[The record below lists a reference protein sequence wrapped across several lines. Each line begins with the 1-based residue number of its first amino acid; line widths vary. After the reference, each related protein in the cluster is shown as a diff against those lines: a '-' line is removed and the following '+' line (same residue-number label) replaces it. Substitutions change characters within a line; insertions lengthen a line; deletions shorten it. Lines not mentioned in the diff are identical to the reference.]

1 MLPFQHEKLK
11 DIHNLLSVG
20 VPRFERGTP
29 CSQSRC
35 ANRTALH
42 PETFKRHKGTH
53 YISICNPI
61 APRKPFGGGDTR
73 ERSDPGGIQTHD
85 LQNRNLTLY
94 SAKLPS
100 LIASLCPAKVHFS
113 SQPLDTT
120 LPRIE
125 TIAPI
130 CLLYEKKKSSP
141 FPLKVGGE
149 ESPLFCG
156 TTHTLSC
163 GFVSVWITSLP
174 VYPLGREQEWMLLFV

>member
-1 MLPFQHEKLK
+1 M
-11 DIHNLLSVG
+11 SVG

-73 ERSDPGGIQTHD
+73 GRSDPGGIQTHD

-100 LIASLCPAKVHFS
+100 LIASSCPAKVHFS

-120 LPRIE
+120 LLKNRDDSPPFAYYTERKR
-125 TIAPI
+125 APFHSLKSEGMGARVDVII
-130 CLLYEKKKSSP
+130 CVNS
-141 FPLKVGGE
+141 
-149 ESPLFCG
+149 LFRQY
-156 TTHTLSC
+156 TSFL
-163 GFVSVWITSLP
+163 VS
-174 VYPLGREQEWMLLFV
+174 

>member
-1 MLPFQHEKLK
+1 MLLPRHEMLK

-120 LPRIE
+120 LLKNRDDS
-125 TIAPI
+125 PI
-130 CLLYEKKKSSP
+130 CLPYEKKKSSP

-149 ESPLFCG
+149 ESPLF
-156 TTHTLSC
+156 
-163 GFVSVWITSLP
+163 
-174 VYPLGREQEWMLLFV
+174 

>member
-42 PETFKRHKGTH
+42 PETFNRHKGTH

-94 SAKLPS
+94 SAPFAYYTKRKR
-100 LIASLCPAKVHFS
+100 A
-113 SQPLDTT
+113 PLH
-120 LPRIE
+120 
-125 TIAPI
+125 
-130 CLLYEKKKSSP
+130 
-141 FPLKVGGE
+141 PLKLEVKRAPY
-149 ESPLFCG
+149 SVVP
-156 TTHTLSC
+156 HTLSC

-174 VYPLGREQEWMLLFV
+174 VYPLGWEQEWMLLFV

>member
-1 MLPFQHEKLK
+1 MLLSRHEMLK

-53 YISICNPI
+53 YISICKPSPQENPL
-61 APRKPFGGGDTR
+61 GGGGAR
-73 ERSDPGGIQTHD
+73 GGCDPGGIQTHD

-113 SQPLDTT
+113 FHPLDTT
-120 LPRIE
+120 LLKNRDDSSHLPAIRK
-125 TIAPI
+125 
-130 CLLYEKKKSSP
+130 EKELP
-141 FPLKVGGE
+141 FP
-149 ESPLFCG
+149 P
-156 TTHTLSC
+156 
-163 GFVSVWITSLP
+163 
-174 VYPLGREQEWMLLFV
+174 

>member
-1 MLPFQHEKLK
+1 MILKRIMLPFQHEKHEKLK

-100 LIASLCPAKVHFS
+100 LIASLCSAKVHFS
-113 SQPLDTT
+113 SQPLD
-120 LPRIE
+120 I
-125 TIAPI
+125 
-130 CLLYEKKKSSP
+130 
-141 FPLKVGGE
+141 FPSKERRCTYNWKIHVL
-149 ESPLFCG
+149 
-156 TTHTLSC
+156 LSC
-163 GFVSVWITSLP
+163 PSL
-174 VYPLGREQEWMLLFV
+174 LRWLLLVV

>member
-1 MLPFQHEKLK
+1 M
-11 DIHNLLSVG
+11 VG
-20 VPRFERGTP
+20 VAGFEPTTP

-61 APRKPFGGGDTR
+61 SPRKPFGGGDTR
-73 ERSDPGGIQTHD
+73 GRSDPGGIQTHD

-113 SQPLDTT
+113 SQPLDIPPSKEGVALTT
-120 LPRIE
+120 GKY
-125 TIAPI
+125 T
-130 CLLYEKKKSSP
+130 SS
-141 FPLKVGGE
+141 FLALHCFDGY
-149 ESPLFCG
+149 S
-156 TTHTLSC
+156 LS
-163 GFVSVWITSLP
+163 SKIISK
-174 VYPLGREQEWMLLFV
+174 